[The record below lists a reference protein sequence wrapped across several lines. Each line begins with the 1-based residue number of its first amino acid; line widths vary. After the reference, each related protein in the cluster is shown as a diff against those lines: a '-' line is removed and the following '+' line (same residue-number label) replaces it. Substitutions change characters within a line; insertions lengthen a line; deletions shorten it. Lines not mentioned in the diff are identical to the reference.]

1 MRGACSPGSSSACTW
16 TVMMVQ
22 EKEQKNLLRGVL
34 LICLIAVLLRAP
46 YVTVPFFNVDEAL
59 IAVMADT
66 ILDGGVLYRDVWEH
80 QTPVA
85 YYIYALVFF
94 ICGKNNMTAIH
105 LFGILWIILSALMIG
120 RLADEAFGRVKHLGL
135 LAGLFYVIYISS
147 FESWDVLAVN
157 TEMLLVLPVTAAAV
171 CLFRGEKTARGA
183 FFACAGALC
192 GLGAMTKQT
201 AGLVLPAML
210 FHLMLTPA
218 ICKRNVPWNERIK
231 RSLLA
236 AGGFTLVIAGFAAYF
251 WRQGALED
259 FFYLTV
265 IHPYQYSSAMDPH
278 YFKWRLKIKTLEIVL
293 PHFLLWSMAGLSCA
307 YMLCRTITDCLSGH
321 KQSSGAWETQ
331 AGCFLILWLSAALA
345 GVAMSGRFFGHYYI
359 QAFPVLALMA
369 AYGVLRLPALL
380 LRERFAA
387 PVVKRLIWV
396 AVLVGML
403 IPVIQYQTQ
412 YIMRFIV
419 QRDNPQVTH
428 DMVEASFRPVADYVR
443 THTRPED
450 TVFVWGFCPQIYVL
464 ADRNPASRFIFC
476 NFLTGSM
483 TESALDFEP
492 QAETDDWITP
502 GSWNMLED
510 DLGKTKP
517 QCIVDVTPS
526 SYLNYAKYPI
536 RKYPYLAALLDQHYQ
551 LAATIS
557 EMDIYQRS
565 GSAAHRRY
573 RTGPA
578 LIM

>member
-1 MRGACSPGSSSACTW
+1 
-16 TVMMVQ
+16 MVQ
-22 EKEQKNLLRGVL
+22 EKEHKGALRGVL
-34 LICLIAVLLRAP
+34 LICLLAVLLRAP
-46 YVTVPFFNVDEAL
+46 YASVPFFNVDEAL

-66 ILDGGVLYRDVWEH
+66 ILEGGVIYRDVWEH

-85 YYIYALVFF
+85 YCIYALVFF
-94 ICGKNNMTAIH
+94 ICGKNNMIAIH

-231 RSLLA
+231 RSLLV

-251 WRQGALED
+251 WRHGALED

-278 YFKWRLKIKTLEIVL
+278 YFKWRLKIKTLDIVL
-293 PHFLLWSMAGLSCA
+293 PHLLLWGMAGLSSC
-307 YMLCRTITDCLSGH
+307 YILCKTIKNYVSGH
-321 KQSSGAWETQ
+321 TQPSDGWETQ
-331 AGCFLILWLSAALA
+331 TECYLIVWLSAALA
-345 GVAMSGRFFGHYYI
+345 GIAPSGRFFGHYYI
-359 QAFPVLALMA
+359 QAFPVLSLLA
-369 AYGVLRLPALL
+369 AYGVLRLPARVLK
-380 LRERFAA
+380 ERFAA
-387 PVVKRLIWV
+387 PVMKRLIWV
-396 AVLVGML
+396 VVLAGIL
-403 IPVIQYQTQ
+403 IPVLQYQKE
-412 YIMRFIV
+412 YVMRFIV
-419 QRDNPQVTH
+419 HRDDPRVTH

-464 ADRNPASRFIFC
+464 AHRKPASRFIFC

-483 TESALDFEP
+483 TESSLDSEP
-492 QAETDDWITP
+492 EAETADWITP

-510 DLGKTKP
+510 DLGEMKP
-517 QCIVDVTPS
+517 HLIVDASPS
-526 SYLNYAKYPI
+526 NYLNYAKYPI
-536 RKYPYLAALLDQHYQ
+536 RKYPYLASLLDKDYQ

-557 EMDIYQRS
+557 GMDIYRRS
-565 GSAAHRRY
+565 TSAAHRRH
-573 RTGPA
+573 RTGQA
-578 LIM
+578 LSM